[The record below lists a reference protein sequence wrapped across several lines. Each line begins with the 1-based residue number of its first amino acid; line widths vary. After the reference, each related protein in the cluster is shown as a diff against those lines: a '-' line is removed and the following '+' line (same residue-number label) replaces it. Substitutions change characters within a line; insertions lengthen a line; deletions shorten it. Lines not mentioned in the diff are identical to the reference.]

1 MDAPTTNPLLAQ
13 ARAAYAQALQDP
25 AMAARFAG
33 MVHAEVG
40 GQGPQAQQA
49 FAESVL
55 NRAAARGQT
64 LDQVLSGSY
73 FPQLTYDRAARFAA
87 DPKVAGQYGGM
98 LGDVLGGS
106 NVANF
111 ATGNASGTVGFAGGP
126 QVAAYGG
133 ERFGVEGPDQAWA
146 KRLMGGA
153 LPQQAPM
160 SMAPQVAQ
168 AAPTAVPQPTP
179 QVPAPAQSAAAV
191 NPMQAAMGNPL
202 GAIQALGNLFGSM
215 APKQQAPQQQAAQ
228 PVRRQVNPQ
237 SIALAIQAA
246 MQPMNTL

>member
-1 MDAPTTNPLLAQ
+1 MDASTTNPLLAQ

-49 FAESVL
+49 FMESVL

-73 FPQLTYDRAARFAA
+73 FPPVTYQRAARFAA
-87 DPKVAGQYGGM
+87 DPRIAGQYTGM

-106 NVANF
+106 NTAQF

-160 SMAPQVAQ
+160 PMAPQVAQ
-168 AAPTAVPQPTP
+168 AAPSQPPAMPQ
-179 QVPAPAQSAAAV
+179 APAQTPPAAV
-191 NPMQAAMGNPL
+191 ANPMQAAMGNPL
-202 GAIQALGNLFGSM
+202 GAVQALGSLFGSM
-215 APKQQAPQQQAAQ
+215 APKQQAPAPAP
-228 PVRRQVNPQ
+228 PVRHQVNPQ
-237 SIALAIQAA
+237 LIAQAIQSA
-246 MQPMNTL
+246 MQPLNTL